1 MQLCFQ
7 VLRFGCQRRH
17 YFTPNPHTCMQ
28 KLQGIGA
35 KLTMWNKIT
44 FRDIRER
51 KDFIIKDIAMV

>member
-1 MQLCFQ
+1 
-7 VLRFGCQRRH
+7 
-17 YFTPNPHTCMQ
+17 MQ
-28 KLQGIGA
+28 KLQGIEA

>member
-1 MQLCFQ
+1 
-7 VLRFGCQRRH
+7 
-17 YFTPNPHTCMQ
+17 MQ